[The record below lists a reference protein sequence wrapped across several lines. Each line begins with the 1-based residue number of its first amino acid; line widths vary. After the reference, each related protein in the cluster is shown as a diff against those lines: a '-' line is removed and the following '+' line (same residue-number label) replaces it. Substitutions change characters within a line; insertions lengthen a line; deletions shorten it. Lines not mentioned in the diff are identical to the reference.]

1 MWLISYKCRNK
12 SIGMEL
18 SVVTEN
24 LCLVAVLPFLVWVVA
39 YEVLTSHA
47 VMIHEA
53 LEQNV
58 SFI

>member
-1 MWLISYKCRNK
+1 
-12 SIGMEL
+12 MEL